1 MRRELAPRLREGIAV
16 VAAAGI
22 VYALSV
28 FALGFVLGA
37 VRVLLVAPR
46 LGETAAVL
54 AAAPIIL
61 AFSWLVSRWC
71 CRRMEIRADMRER
84 ALMGA
89 VAFAVLMLAELGV
102 SIWVFHRPLADQL
115 AQYRSTPGIT
125 GLVAQVIFATFPYL
139 QTRRAIAG
147 SGNR

>member
-1 MRRELAPRLREGIAV
+1 MRRELAPRPRDGIAAVV
-16 VAAAGI
+16 VAGI
-22 VYALSV
+22 AYALSV

-46 LGETAAVL
+46 LGDAAAVL
-54 AAAPIIL
+54 AEAPIIL

-71 CRRMEIRADMRER
+71 CRRMEIRPDMRER

-102 SIWVFHRPLADQL
+102 SVWVFHRPLADQL

-125 GLVAQVIFATFPYL
+125 GLLAQVIFAAFPYL
-139 QTRRAIAG
+139 QTCRSIAD